1 MKRLNRIVNP
11 ISVIAVFAAL
21 SEASA
26 TTVLPYLDDENRQI
40 YIWFLIAFPST
51 LVVFFFLTLNFNNK
65 VLYTPTE
72 LKNFHTKDLDA
83 SEATKSQ
90 TSTSNEAIALN
101 SSFSKEEYR
110 CRKSSCSPPQ
120 TDKNQQT

>member
-11 ISVIAVFAAL
+11 ISVIAIFAAL

-51 LVVFFFLTLNFNNK
+51 LVVLFFLTLNFNNK

-72 LKNFHTKDLDA
+72 LKNSVAEDEN
-83 SEATKSQ
+83 SPPATPSQ
-90 TSTSNEAIALN
+90 SSTSKEALALN
-101 SSFSKEEYR
+101 LSFSKEEYR

-120 TDKNQQT
+120 EDRNQ